1 MAVYFGKRGVIL
13 AKKKLNKAQRRE
25 QRLRKAGQWIVTYRG
40 TPKKIVKHYK
50 ERFHV
55 DTVCA
60 LKDLQEIGVE
70 FTQEYLDA
78 VKRSEEERLKQK
90 RMQRLQKEQEKLALM
105 YDDCDDTFAFIAGYT
120 DGGAPYGTTWW
131 EAGIDPDLPFDEKVR
146 QYMEMI
152 CG

>member
-25 QRLRKAGQWIVTYRG
+25 QRLRKAGQWIVTYKG

-90 RMQRLQKEQEKLALM
+90 RMQRMQKEQEKLALM